1 MTPPP
6 PPMPVEVRYFAAAR
20 EGAGLTGERLD
31 VPVGL
36 TAGGLLALLAGRHP
50 GLAPVL
56 PGLRVA
62 VNERFVPAEAA
73 LAAGDTVALIPP
85 VSGG

>member
-6 PPMPVEVRYFAAAR
+6 PVMPVEVRYFAAAR
-20 EGAGLTGERLD
+20 EGAGLAAERLE

-36 TAGGLLALLAGRHP
+36 TAGSLLALLAGRHP

-56 PGLRVA
+56 AGLRLA
-62 VNERFVPAEAA
+62 VNERFVPAGAI